1 MAITCKEAVDFI
13 SKKEEG
19 KLSFRQR
26 LQLRYHLFVCSLCRL
41 FYKQNKNMIRAL
53 KNDKPVQTLT
63 MAQSDKDA
71 LIKMMNDLD
80 K

>member
-1 MAITCKEAVDFI
+1 MGITCKEAVDFI

-19 KLSFRQR
+19 KLAFSQR
-26 LQLRYHLFVCSLCRL
+26 LQLRFHLFLCNLCRL
-41 FYKQNKNMIRAL
+41 FYKQNKTMIKAL
-53 KNDKPVQTLT
+53 KNDKPARMLT
-63 MAQSDKDA
+63 MNQSDKDA